1 VSASDPAPPLPEP
14 APPPA
19 HLHPR
24 AVPWRHA
31 LAWYEDALRLFKR
44 APVTWAALAFVTLAS
59 ELALEA
65 VPVVGPL
72 LGKIVVPLVA
82 CGLVWAAAAA
92 DRGERLLLA
101 FAVQAFRAP
110 GGAILAIVGASL
122 ITFAAEAFA
131 AWWVADANLLA
142 PAAGQDLAP
151 AEVVGIYAIGI
162 LASLPVAFVP
172 FHVLLE
178 DAGAGAA
185 YGASWTAFVLNTG
198 PLLVYSAA
206 SLVLLGVGLATMGVG
221 LVVVLPLWAASSF
234 AAWKDIFGVRETR
247 SLR

>member
-1 VSASDPAPPLPEP
+1 VSVSDPAPPLPEP

-44 APVTWAALAFVTLAS
+44 APVMWAALAFLTLAS
-59 ELALEA
+59 ELALDA

-72 LGKIVVPLVA
+72 LGKILVPLVA
-82 CGLVWAAAAA
+82 CGLVFAAAAA
-92 DRGERLLLA
+92 DRGEALA
-101 FAVQAFRAP
+101 FAFALRALRAP

-131 AWWVADANLLA
+131 AWWVADANLLL

-162 LASLPVAFVP
+162 LASLPVTFVP

-178 DAGAGAA
+178 DVGAGAA

-206 SLVLLGVGLATMGVG
+206 SLVLLGVGIATMGVG
-221 LVVVLPLWAASSF
+221 LVIVLPLWAASSY
-234 AAWKDIFGVRETR
+234 AAWKDVFGVREPR
-247 SLR
+247 SAP